1 MRLLITRG
9 SSCDGA
15 QETAQAAWVR
25 GWERLGQLRD
35 PDMAVTWI
43 NTIALNMY
51 RTNLRREPF
60 SQELPDEPTPPA
72 INLAAIDVQR
82 ILKFCSK
89 KDRLVLQRRYLEGH
103 EVREIAQAHGWSETA
118 VRIRLL
124 RARRAAAKTL
134 VAVSRSTTA
143 LALATSARVSR
154 VAIQMPA
161 ELREYID
168 YHGIKHQEFSLPLT
182 SKGAEDLQATEPTLE
197 QN

>member
-1 MRLLITRG
+1 VRLLITRG

-124 RARRAAAKTL
+124 RARRAAAKNTG
-134 VAVSRSTTA
+134 VHF
-143 LALATSARVSR
+143 
-154 VAIQMPA
+154 AIHD
-161 ELREYID
+161 ER
-168 YHGIKHQEFSLPLT
+168 
-182 SKGAEDLQATEPTLE
+182 
-197 QN
+197 